1 MTYDVVIV
9 GGGAAGC
16 LIAGRL
22 AVETD
27 AKVLLLEAGGTDWN
41 PLIHIPAGFSK
52 LLAHGQFV
60 WPYKTVP
67 QPQLD
72 GRQVPQQQ
80 GKGLGGG
87 GSINAMCVVRGK
99 AADFDGWNQA
109 VGGEGGWS
117 YDALLPHFRAMEA
130 NDLLANA
137 YHGSD
142 GPFDVSQPVRINPLN
157 LATIRAFQQVGLPY
171 NPDYNGADQRG
182 VGPAQVAM
190 RNARRVS
197 AATAFLHPARRR
209 PNLTVLT
216 RALVTGIVF
225 DGDRAVGV
233 DYVRHG
239 KQGRALAGRVVVCAG
254 AFNSPRLL
262 MLSGIGPEEQ
272 LAQQGI
278 TVRVRAEEVGA
289 NLQDHPQVSIAALSR
304 GDMGY
309 AKDAH
314 GVRQLL
320 AGLRYLLTRDGPA
333 ASNANESISFFN
345 PDDAEAAPT
354 MQCFHSPVVVTTGL
368 GAADRRPGLT
378 LEVVVLQPESRGRMT
393 LRDADPR
400 SEPLIDPGY
409 LADPE
414 DMRRMIGGLRYVR
427 EATRAPALQAVL
439 ERELTPGPDVVS
451 EKAFAEYVR
460 RTVVGMWHPVG
471 TCRMGWDK
479 DAVVDTS
486 LRVLGVRGLS
496 VADSSIMPTI
506 TSGNTHAPT
515 LAIASKA
522 VDLLKSKPGP

>member
-1 MTYDVVIV
+1 MSYDVVVV
-9 GGGAAGC
+9 GGGASGC

-22 AVETD
+22 AAETD
-27 AKVLLLEAGGTDWN
+27 AKVLLIEAGGTDWN

-72 GRQVPQQQ
+72 GRQIPQQQ

-87 GSINAMCVVRGK
+87 DSINAMCVVRGQ
-99 AADFDGWNQA
+99 AADFDGWSEA
-109 VGGEGGWS
+109 LGGEGGWS
-117 YDALLPHFRAMEA
+117 FDALLPHFRGMEA
-130 NDLLANA
+130 NDLLADA

-142 GPFDVSQPVRINPLN
+142 GPFGVSQPVRINPLN
-157 LATIRAFQQVGLPY
+157 LATIRAFQQVGLAY
-171 NPDYNGADQRG
+171 NADYNGADQRG

-190 RNARRVS
+190 RKARRVS
-197 AATAFLHPARRR
+197 AATAFLHPAQRR

-216 RALVTGIVF
+216 RALATGIAF
-225 DGDRAVGV
+225 DGDRAIGV

-239 KQGRALAGRVVVCAG
+239 KPQRALAGEVVVCAG

-262 MLSGIGPEEQ
+262 MLSGIGPEAE
-272 LAQQGI
+272 LARHG
-278 TVRVRAEEVGA
+278 VAMRVRAEEVGA

-320 AGLRYLLTRDGPA
+320 AGVRYLMTRDGPA
-333 ASNANESISFFN
+333 ASNANESIAFFN
-345 PDDAEAAPT
+345 PDDAGAAPT
-354 MQCFHSPVVVTTGL
+354 IQCFHSPVVVTTGL

-378 LEVVVLQPESRGRMT
+378 LEVVVLQPRSRGRLT

-414 DMRRMIGGLRYVR
+414 DMRRMLGGLRYVR
-427 EATRAPALQAVL
+427 KATRAPALQAVL
-439 ERELTPGPDVVS
+439 ECELTPGNGVLSD
-451 EKAFAEYVR
+451 EDLAAYAR

-471 TCRMGWDK
+471 ACRMGADK
-479 DAVVDTS
+479 DAVVDPY
-486 LRVLGVRGLS
+486 LRVLGVRGLR

-515 LAIASKA
+515 LVIASKA
-522 VDLLKSKPGP
+522 AELLKS